1 MEGASHTK
9 IDSFASEEN
18 SASKLLFIIEKK
30 PQKVKNSV
38 WDIKNIVMDKE
49 YASKNFKFSV
59 LNKNECRQG
68 LYSFPIERFIDE
80 KSSLQALQEFLDFC
94 RNNDIVDW
102 KMV

>member
-1 MEGASHTK
+1 MKGASRTK

-30 PQKVKNSV
+30 PKKVENAV
-38 WDIKNIVMDKE
+38 WDIEKIVMDKE
-49 YASKNFKFSV
+49 YASKKFKSSV
-59 LNKNECRQG
+59 VDKNGCRLG

-94 RNNDIVDW
+94 RNKDIVDW